1 MRCTAVVLC
10 CTLLLI
16 QLKMTSS
23 QTEDDSTKEDCS
35 DLDSCD
41 RCTSGDPE
49 LNLTR
54 CVWRNCD
61 NDNNTGCIS
70 DMDEAGGCVVFNE
83 KDSCPVIQAEDDT
96 PKDEDD
102 TPKAGGFSMAS
113 FIGGIILVLV
123 LQAGAFFAMRF
134 LKTKDSSYETM

>member
-1 MRCTAVVLC
+1 MVFTFCL
-10 CTLLLI
+10 
-16 QLKMTSS
+16 
-23 QTEDDSTKEDCS
+23 
-35 DLDSCD
+35 
-41 RCTSGDPE
+41 
-49 LNLTR
+49 
-54 CVWRNCD
+54 
-61 NDNNTGCIS
+61 DNNTGCIS

-83 KDSCPVIQAEDDT
+83 KDSCPGEYHKPTETLISHTSLMYDT